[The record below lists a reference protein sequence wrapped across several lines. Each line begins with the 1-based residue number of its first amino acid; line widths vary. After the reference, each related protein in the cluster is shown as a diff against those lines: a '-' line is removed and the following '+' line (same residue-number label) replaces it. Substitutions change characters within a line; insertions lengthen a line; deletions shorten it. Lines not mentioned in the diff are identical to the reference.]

1 MVLKWRLIKEVLRV
15 ASDYAKA
22 QNLSSYGWSAVGFAL
37 LATTIYI
44 GALICSHLS
53 AFRIQANMRSRLMRH
68 ILTLPLGFMDDE
80 GSGKVRKI
88 VNDSS
93 AATETFVAHQLPDKY
108 VAGATPV
115 GLASLLLVFDW
126 KLGLLCLIPVVLAFA
141 VIKEIP

>member
-93 AATETFVAHQLPDKY
+93 AATETFVAHQLPD
-108 VAGATPV
+108 

-141 VIKEIP
+141 VI

>member
-108 VAGATPV
+108 VA
-115 GLASLLLVFDW
+115 
-126 KLGLLCLIPVVLAFA
+126 VLHRYFWYLTGN
-141 VIKEIP
+141 

>member
-1 MVLKWRLIKEVLRV
+1 M
-15 ASDYAKA
+15 
-22 QNLSSYGWSAVGFAL
+22 GFAL
-37 LATTIYI
+37 LAMAIYI

-108 VAGATPV
+108 VAGATQV

-141 VIKEIP
+141 VI

>member
-1 MVLKWRLIKEVLRV
+1 M
-15 ASDYAKA
+15 
-22 QNLSSYGWSAVGFAL
+22 GFAL
-37 LATTIYI
+37 LTMAIYI

-53 AFRIQANMRSRLMRH
+53 AFRIQANMGSRLMRH

-141 VIKEIP
+141 VI

>member
-1 MVLKWRLIKEVLRV
+1 MVLKWRLIKEVLRG

-126 KLGLLCLIPVVLAFA
+126 KLGLLCLIPVVRAFA
-141 VIKEIP
+141 VI